1 MKRLT
6 LIILAL
12 FVAAAAFAA
21 PRKGGLAV
29 ERALAA
35 TAGTQAKFVH
45 KFTPKGFTRERV
57 EQGEVLFGPAPK
69 MRWSY
74 EKPEKKTF
82 VFDGSTSWLYAHADR
97 QVTIATLSERDRKG
111 LPFVLLA
118 DPAALRA
125 EYTVSETTSGA
136 EIRTELRPRNAA
148 ALVQNLVVVT
158 GASDDRI
165 RRIEYAD
172 RQGNRTVFQ
181 FSNFRPGH
189 ASAASFRFD
198 PPAGVDVIR
207 N

>member
-1 MKRLT
+1 MKRFLHAFV
-6 LIILAL
+6 ISALAT
-12 FVAAAAFAA
+12 AALAA
-21 PRKGGLAV
+21 PASRLAV

-35 TAGTQAKFVH
+35 TAGTRADFVH

-57 EQGEVLFGPAPK
+57 EQGVVEFGAAPK

-82 VFDGSTSWLYAHADR
+82 VFDGTTSWLYAPADR
-97 QVTIATLSERDRKG
+97 QVTVATLSERDRKG
-111 LPFVLLA
+111 LPFVLLSDA
-118 DPAALRA
+118 SALRA
-125 EYTVSETTSGA
+125 EYIVTETRKA
-136 EIRTELRPRNAA
+136 NEVRTELRPRNAT

-158 GASDDRI
+158 AARDNAL

-181 FSNFRPGH
+181 FSNFRK
-189 ASAASFRFD
+189 SAATADAFRFD
-198 PPAGVDVIR
+198 PPKGVEVIR